1 MLVTISGL
9 PGSGTTTV
17 SRMLA
22 SYYAIEMISAGD
34 VFRNLAKEHSMSLG
48 EFGKLAESDPAIDRM
63 IDERQQDIA
72 LSRDNIILEGRLAGH
87 MAGDEALCIW
97 LKASRK
103 VRVERIVGREG
114 SSFEAKLNETI
125 ERESCEA
132 LRYREIYD
140 IDINDLSIYDL
151 VIESNRW
158 NQYQIC
164 DILKT
169 AIDNLGGFFN
179 E

>member
-1 MLVTISGL
+1 
-9 PGSGTTTV
+9 
-17 SRMLA
+17 
-22 SYYAIEMISAGD
+22 
-34 VFRNLAKEHSMSLG
+34 
-48 EFGKLAESDPAIDRM
+48 
-63 IDERQQDIA
+63 
-72 LSRDNIILEGRLAGH
+72 
-87 MAGDEALCIW
+87 CIW

-125 ERESCEA
+125 ERESSEA

-140 IDINDLSIYDL
+140 IDINDLSIYDM